1 MADGADTAWHLENVE
16 AMAAAHPRT
25 FFIPP
30 ADARRRLKPGD
41 SVKLIFLLDIR
52 APDGTEA
59 ERMWVEVLSEAG
71 GRYSGELLNEPA
83 VIAGLNL
90 GDRVDFGPEHVA
102 SIDVSEAEIG
112 YRVEDLAIVT
122 RRLAQADVRPGY
134 LRRDEPLRDGD
145 SGWQLFLGDEPD
157 ESLEDSENFGPA
169 KLGFLTDK
177 FPELESV
184 FRQGESGQVWAWQE
198 DRKTYERVE

>member
-1 MADGADTAWHLENVE
+1 MAGETAAWHLENVE

-30 ADARRRLKPGD
+30 AEVRRQLKRGD
-41 SVKLIFLLDIR
+41 GVKLIFLLD
-52 APDGTEA
+52 APAPGGAEA
-59 ERMWVEVLSEAG
+59 ERMWVEIVSEAS
-71 GRYSGELLNEPA
+71 GRYIGKLLNQPA
-83 VIAGLNL
+83 VIAGLNP

-102 SIDVSEAEIG
+102 SIDVSERAIG

-122 RRLAQADVRPGY
+122 RRLALADVRPGF
-134 LRRDEPLRDGD
+134 LRRDESLRDSD

-157 ESLEDSENFGPA
+157 EYFQDAENFGPA

-177 FPELESV
+177 FPELEKV
-184 FRQGESGQVWAWQE
+184 FRQGEPGQVWAWQDDTE
-198 DRKTYERVE
+198 TYERVE